1 LRLGRLTYLTLLY
14 NTVGMEP
21 ERRFTLGELADV
33 GASALDALGVA
44 ARNGQVRD
52 RPDART
58 IRYYTALGLVDRPAE
73 MTGRTALYGD
83 RHLLQVLAVK
93 AMQARGASL
102 ADVQRTLVGASA
114 DELRR
119 AIGPGLPA
127 ALAAAA
133 RPAPEPDRAFW
144 RTPPAAARPAS
155 VPLAGAPLAARR
167 GPARLTSARP
177 ARARPESARP
187 ESAQATES
195 AVWPAA
201 GAAAQPLPGPP
212 HRLVAVP
219 LAAGVTLLIE
229 DPGAEVSGAG
239 ASGTGAS
246 GTGVSGTGT
255 WDNAALDA
263 DALRAAAAPLLAHL
277 TAAGL
282 LPGPPT

>member
-1 LRLGRLTYLTLLY
+1 
-14 NTVGMEP
+14 MEP
-21 ERRFTLGELADV
+21 GRRFTLAELAD
-33 GASALDALGVA
+33 ACAAALDALGIA

-58 IRYYTALGLVDRPAE
+58 IRYYTSLGLVGRPAE

-102 ADVQRTLVGASA
+102 TEVQRILVGAST
-114 DELRR
+114 DELRS

-133 RPAPEPDRAFW
+133 RPAPEPDRSFW
-144 RTPPAAARPAS
+144 RTPPAAARPAAA
-155 VPLAGAPLAARR
+155 PPPATPLAARR
-167 GPARLTSARP
+167 GPARLVSARP
-177 ARARPESARP
+177 GRARPGSAQPRSARP
-187 ESAQATES
+187 GPAQPES
-195 AVWPAA
+195 
-201 GAAAQPLPGPP
+201 AAQPGPAGAPAQAPPGPP
-212 HRLVAVP
+212 SQLVAVP

-229 DPGAEVSGAG
+229 DAD
-239 ASGTGAS
+239 TGIS
-246 GTGVSGTGT
+246 DTGGLDT
-255 WDNAALDA
+255 AALDTE
-263 DALRAAAAPLLAHL
+263 ALRAAAAPLLAHL